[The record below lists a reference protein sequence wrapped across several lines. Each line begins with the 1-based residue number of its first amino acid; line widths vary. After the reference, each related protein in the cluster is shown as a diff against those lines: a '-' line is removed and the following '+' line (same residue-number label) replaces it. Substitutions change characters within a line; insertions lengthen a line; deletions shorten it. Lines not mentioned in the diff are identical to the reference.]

1 MSKLTA
7 HSEVGLIKSVL
18 MKRPEEGFVNQKMLD
33 QEWESHNFLDA
44 PEFEGATREHNFL
57 ENLIASKNAEI
68 HHLPKSTN
76 VTIDSVYCRDASL
89 VTDFGV
95 ILCRMGKTL
104 RKSEP
109 YEEADYFK
117 KIGISIL
124 GEIKAP
130 GTLEGGDMAWL
141 DEKTLAVGHTYRTN
155 YEGIKQLK
163 EMLEPKGVEVFVAEM
178 PHYQG
183 PSDVFHLMSVLSPI
197 DFKKALVYSPLM
209 PIHLRNKLLKR
220 GFELIEVPDQEYDT
234 QAPNVLAISPGECIM
249 VSGNPIT
256 KSRLEEAGCIVH
268 VYDGEEISVKGG
280 GGPTCL
286 TRPIL
291 REI

>member
-18 MKRPEEGFVNQKMLD
+18 MKRPEEGFVDQGILD
-33 QEWESHNFLDA
+33 KEWKSHNFLDVPNFDEA
-44 PEFEGATREHNFL
+44 LKEHKLL
-57 ENLIASKNAEI
+57 ENFISNKNAEI
-68 HHLPKSTN
+68 HHLPESGN

-95 ILCRMGKTL
+95 ILCRMGKSL
-104 RKSEP
+104 RESEP
-109 YEEADYFK
+109 NEEGKYFK
-117 KIGISIL
+117 KIGLSIL

-141 DEKTLAVGHTYRTN
+141 DEETLAVGHTYRSN
-155 YEGIKQLK
+155 YDGIKQLK
-163 EMLEPKGVEVFVAEM
+163 EMLEPRGVKVFVAEM

-183 PSDVFHLMSVLSPI
+183 PSDVFHLMSVLSPV
-197 DFKKALVYSPLM
+197 DFNKAVVYSPLM
-209 PIHLRNKLLKR
+209 PIHLRNELLR
-220 GFELIEVPDQEYDT
+220 RDYELIEVPDQEYDT

-256 KSRLEEAGCIVH
+256 KSRLEAAGCIVH
-268 VYDGEEISVKGG
+268 EYLGEEISVKGG

>member
-1 MSKLTA
+1 MPKLTA

-18 MKRPEEGFVNQKMLD
+18 MKRPEEGFLNQEMLD
-33 QEWESHNFLDA
+33 KGWKSHNFLSVPNFDEA
-44 PEFEGATREHNFL
+44 RKEHSLL
-57 ENLIASKNAEI
+57 ENFITNKQAEI
-68 HHLPKSTN
+68 HHLPESTN

-89 VTDFGV
+89 VTDFGIV
-95 ILCRMGKTL
+95 LCRMGKTL
-104 RKSEP
+104 RENEP
-109 YEEADYFK
+109 NEECNYFK

-155 YEGIKQLK
+155 YDGIKQLK
-163 EMLEPKGVEVFVAEM
+163 ELLEPNGIEVFVAEM

-183 PSDVFHLMSVLSPI
+183 PSDVFHLMSVLSPV
-197 DFKKALVYSPLM
+197 DFKKAVVFSPLM
-209 PIHLRNKLLKR
+209 PIHLRDELLKR
-220 GFELIEVPDQEYDT
+220 DYELIEVPDKEYDT
-234 QAPNVLAISPGECIM
+234 QAPNVLAISPSECIM

-256 KSRLEEAGCIVH
+256 KSRLEDAGCIVH
-268 VYDGEEISVKGG
+268 EYIGEEISVKGG